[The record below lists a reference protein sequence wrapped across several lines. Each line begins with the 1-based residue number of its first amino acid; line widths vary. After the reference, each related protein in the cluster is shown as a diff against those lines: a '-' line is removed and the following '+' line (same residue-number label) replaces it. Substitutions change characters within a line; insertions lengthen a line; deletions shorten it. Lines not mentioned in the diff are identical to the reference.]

1 MTRLITRRLTLGT
14 ITALAG
20 SLSAPTLLRAAGP
33 RRVVRIGT
41 VNPLPSATGQA
52 CRAFA
57 EAVAASSVLS
67 ASLQVEVHAN
77 GDLGGELEM
86 TKACVNGSL
95 DLAVTASNVA
105 ANIVPELGLL
115 DAPFLFRD
123 SAHARTVLDG
133 PIGAEY
139 AALMKQKGLNLLA
152 WAENG
157 LRHVTANRPVRKPDD
172 LHGLHIRVPQSDVMI
187 EAFKALGASP
197 EALPFPQLYEALRTG
212 RFDAEENPVPTIVAA
227 KFVEVQK
234 CLSLTGHVYSA
245 AFFIAS
251 PDLLEDLN
259 EAQRAEFVVCAKAG
273 SAASRETGSKGE
285 RDGIE
290 ALKSAGMTVV
300 LDVDRT
306 ALAAAAKPA
315 LDATAKRLGAERA
328 ARIQAV
334 GA

>member
-1 MTRLITRRLTLGT
+1 MSTRATRRLFLGG
-14 ITALAG
+14 ITVLAG
-20 SLSAPTLLRAAGP
+20 NLGAAAILRAAGP
-33 RRVVRIGT
+33 RRVIRIGT
-41 VNPLPSATGQA
+41 VNPLASATGQA

-57 EAVAASSVLS
+57 EAVAASPAL
-67 ASLQVEVHAN
+67 ADSLQVEVHAN

-86 TKACVNGSL
+86 TKACINGSL

-123 SAHARTVLDG
+123 APHARAVLDG

-139 AALMKQKGLNLLA
+139 AALMQPKGMHLLA

-157 LRHVTANRPVRKPDD
+157 LRHVTANKPIRKPDD
-172 LHGLHIRVPQSDVMI
+172 LRGLRIRVPQSEVMI
-187 EAFKALGASP
+187 QAFKALGAVP

-212 RFDAEENPVPTIVAA
+212 RFEAEENPVPTIVAA
-227 KFVEVQK
+227 KFSEVQK
-234 CLSLTGHVYSA
+234 TLNLTGHVYSA

-251 PDLLEDLN
+251 PDLLEDLK
-259 EAQRAEFVVCAKAG
+259 EAQRTALIACAKAG
-273 SAASRETGSKGE
+273 AAASRETGSKGE

-290 ALKSAGMTVV
+290 SLKVAGMTIVA
-300 LDVDRT
+300 DVDRA

-315 LDATAKRLGAERA
+315 LDAAAKQLGADRA
-328 ARIQAV
+328 ARIQAAGV
-334 GA
+334 

>member
-1 MTRLITRRLTLGT
+1 MIMFVTRRRIVGGLA
-14 ITALAG
+14 ALAG
-20 SLSAPTLLRAAGP
+20 AISAPAVLRAAGA

-41 VNPLPSATGQA
+41 VNPLASATGQA

-57 EAVAASSVLS
+57 EAVAASPVLS
-67 ASLQVEVHAN
+67 TSLEVEVHAN

-86 TKACVNGSL
+86 TKACINGSL
-95 DLAVTASNVA
+95 DLAVTASNVG

-123 SAHARTVLDG
+123 AAHARTVLDG
-133 PIGAEY
+133 PVGAEY
-139 AALMKQKGLNLLA
+139 AVLMHAKGMNLLA

-172 LHGLHIRVPQSDVMI
+172 LHDVHIRVPQSDVMI
-187 EAFKALGASP
+187 EAFKALGAKP
-197 EALPFPQLYEALRTG
+197 EALPFPELFEALRTG
-212 RFDAEENPVPTIVAA
+212 RFEAEENPVPTIVAA
-227 KFVEVQK
+227 KFNEVQK

-259 EAQRAEFVVCAKAG
+259 EAQRTALISCAKAG
-273 SAASRETGSKGE
+273 SAASRETGTRGE
-285 RDGIE
+285 QDGIGT
-290 ALKSAGMTVV
+290 LKTGGMTIVS
-300 LDVDRT
+300 DVDRA

-315 LDATAKRLGAERA
+315 LDSVAKRLGADRA